1 MKNFESEVRGLE
13 TSQIITLISGAG
25 IGAVLSA
32 FLVFINNSKKN
43 KLDFVTKER
52 SEWRREIKSI
62 IVDLLSG
69 NNRNSAINRLK
80 TQLNP
85 YGRNIEENNYEFYM
99 NDGHIWK
106 LLDNFDYSSKNV
118 IILAKYLEL
127 LLKYDWERS
136 KNEVI
141 FDYQTLIIKLFR
153 FFLLLFTIYSFLT
166 LSLDNY
172 PIPKDCILLRDV
184 LRILLVLVIFPA
196 IIYLII
202 KQQEYVEI
210 LIKNKSVKNK
220 SVRNSKK
227 IILLYLAIYF
237 PLIWFILHFFIF
249 SQQFINIETFFPI
262 TAKHL
267 MNRLFILLLVPM
279 FLLVKNH
286 IKKAKKNNEE
296 YIKNIVK
303 IKENT
308 HV

>member
-1 MKNFESEVRGLE
+1 MEVG
-13 TSQIITLISGAG
+13 QIITLLSGAG

-80 TQLNP
+80 SQLNP
-85 YGRNIEENNYEFYM
+85 YGRNIEKNNYEFYM

-172 PIPKDCILLRDV
+172 PIPKDCFLLRDV

-220 SVRNSKK
+220 SVRNNKK

>member
-1 MKNFESEVRGLE
+1 MEVG
-13 TSQIITLISGAG
+13 QIITLLSGAG

-220 SVRNSKK
+220 SVRNNKK

-267 MNRLFILLLVPM
+267 MNRLFIRLLVPM

>member
-1 MKNFESEVRGLE
+1 
-13 TSQIITLISGAG
+13 
-25 IGAVLSA
+25 
-32 FLVFINNSKKN
+32 
-43 KLDFVTKER
+43 
-52 SEWRREIKSI
+52 
-62 IVDLLSG
+62 
-69 NNRNSAINRLK
+69 
-80 TQLNP
+80 
-85 YGRNIEENNYEFYM
+85 M

-210 LIKNKSVKNK
+210 LIKNKSFKNK
-220 SVRNSKK
+220 KNN
-227 IILLYLAIYF
+227 ILLYVAIYF

-262 TAKHL
+262 TAKYL

>member
-1 MKNFESEVRGLE
+1 MEVG
-13 TSQIITLISGAG
+13 QIITLLSGAG

-220 SVRNSKK
+220 SVRNNKK

>member
-1 MKNFESEVRGLE
+1 MEIG
-13 TSQIITLISGAG
+13 QIISLLSGAG

-85 YGRNIEENNYEFYM
+85 YGRNTEENNYEFYM

-196 IIYLII
+196 IIFLII

-210 LIKNKSVKNK
+210 LIKNKSVRNKKN
-220 SVRNSKK
+220 N
-227 IILLYLAIYF
+227 ILLYVAVYF

>member
-1 MKNFESEVRGLE
+1 ME

>member
-1 MKNFESEVRGLE
+1 MRGLE

>member
-1 MKNFESEVRGLE
+1 MEVG
-13 TSQIITLISGAG
+13 QIITLLSGAG

-85 YGRNIEENNYEFYM
+85 YGRNIEENIYEFYM

-172 PIPKDCILLRDV
+172 PIPKDCILLRNV

-210 LIKNKSVKNK
+210 LIKNKSVRNK
-220 SVRNSKK
+220 SVRNNKK

>member
-1 MKNFESEVRGLE
+1 MEVG
-13 TSQIITLISGAG
+13 QIITLLSGAG

-118 IILAKYLEL
+118 IILTKYLEL

-172 PIPKDCILLRDV
+172 SIPKDCILLRDV

-210 LIKNKSVKNK
+210 LIKNKSVRNKKN
-220 SVRNSKK
+220 NM
-227 IILLYLAIYF
+227 LLYAAIYF

-303 IKENT
+303 IKEHT

>member
-1 MKNFESEVRGLE
+1 M
-13 TSQIITLISGAG
+13 
-25 IGAVLSA
+25 
-32 FLVFINNSKKN
+32 
-43 KLDFVTKER
+43 
-52 SEWRREIKSI
+52 
-62 IVDLLSG
+62 
-69 NNRNSAINRLK
+69 
-80 TQLNP
+80 
-85 YGRNIEENNYEFYM
+85 
-99 NDGHIWK
+99 
-106 LLDNFDYSSKNV
+106 
-118 IILAKYLEL
+118 

-220 SVRNSKK
+220 SVRNNKK

>member
-1 MKNFESEVRGLE
+1 MEVG
-13 TSQIITLISGAG
+13 QIITLLSGAG

-184 LRILLVLVIFPA
+184 LRILLVLVIFPV

-220 SVRNSKK
+220 SVRNYIN
-227 IILLYLAIYF
+227 IILLYVAIYF

-249 SQQFINIETFFPI
+249 SQQFINIETFFSI

-303 IKENT
+303 IKEQT

>member
-1 MKNFESEVRGLE
+1 MEVG
-13 TSQIITLISGAG
+13 QIITLLSGAG

-166 LSLDNY
+166 LSLYNY

-210 LIKNKSVKNK
+210 LIKNKSFKNK
-220 SVRNSKK
+220 KNN
-227 IILLYLAIYF
+227 ILLYVAIYF

-262 TAKHL
+262 TAKYL

>member
-1 MKNFESEVRGLE
+1 MEVG
-13 TSQIITLISGAG
+13 QIITLLSGAG

-166 LSLDNY
+166 LSLDNF

-220 SVRNSKK
+220 SVRNNKK

-249 SQQFINIETFFPI
+249 SQQFINIETFFTI

>member
-1 MKNFESEVRGLE
+1 MEVG
-13 TSQIITLISGAG
+13 QIITLLSGAG

-141 FDYQTLIIKLFR
+141 FDYQTLIIKLCR

-210 LIKNKSVKNK
+210 LIKNKSFRNKKN
-220 SVRNSKK
+220 N
-227 IILLYLAIYF
+227 ILLYVAIYF

-262 TAKHL
+262 TAKYL

>member
-1 MKNFESEVRGLE
+1 MEVG
-13 TSQIITLISGAG
+13 QIITLLSGAG

-172 PIPKDCILLRDV
+172 PIPKDCILLRDA

-220 SVRNSKK
+220 SVRNNKK

>member
-1 MKNFESEVRGLE
+1 MEVG
-13 TSQIITLISGAG
+13 QIITLLSGAG
-25 IGAVLSA
+25 LGAVLSA

-220 SVRNSKK
+220 SVRNNKK

-237 PLIWFILHFFIF
+237 PFIWFILHFFIF
-249 SQQFINIETFFPI
+249 SQQFINIETFFTI

>member
-1 MKNFESEVRGLE
+1 MEVG
-13 TSQIITLISGAG
+13 QIITLLSGAG
-25 IGAVLSA
+25 IGAVLST

-220 SVRNSKK
+220 SVRNNKK

-249 SQQFINIETFFPI
+249 SQQFINIETFFTI

>member
-1 MKNFESEVRGLE
+1 MEVG
-13 TSQIITLISGAG
+13 QIITLLSGAG

-127 LLKYDWERS
+127 LLKYDWKRS

-210 LIKNKSVKNK
+210 LIKNKSFKNK
-220 SVRNSKK
+220 KNN
-227 IILLYLAIYF
+227 ILLYVAIYF
-237 PLIWFILHFFIF
+237 PLIWFILHFFIL

-262 TAKHL
+262 TAKYL

>member
-1 MKNFESEVRGLE
+1 MEVG
-13 TSQIITLISGAG
+13 QIITLLSGAG

-69 NNRNSAINRLK
+69 NNRNSAINRRK
-80 TQLNP
+80 TQLSP

-210 LIKNKSVKNK
+210 LIKNKSFKNK
-220 SVRNSKK
+220 KNN
-227 IILLYLAIYF
+227 ILLYVAIYF

-262 TAKHL
+262 TAKYL

>member
-1 MKNFESEVRGLE
+1 MEVG
-13 TSQIITLISGAG
+13 QIITLLSGAG

-141 FDYQTLIIKLFR
+141 FDYQALIIKLFR

-220 SVRNSKK
+220 SVRNNKK

>member
-1 MKNFESEVRGLE
+1 MEVG
-13 TSQIITLISGAG
+13 QIITLLSGAG

-220 SVRNSKK
+220 SVRNNKK

-249 SQQFINIETFFPI
+249 SQQFINIETFFTI

>member
-1 MKNFESEVRGLE
+1 MEVG
-13 TSQIITLISGAG
+13 QIITLLSGAG

-210 LIKNKSVKNK
+210 LIKNKSFRNKKN
-220 SVRNSKK
+220 N
-227 IILLYLAIYF
+227 ILLYVAIYF

-262 TAKHL
+262 TAKYL

>member
-1 MKNFESEVRGLE
+1 MEVG
-13 TSQIITLISGAG
+13 QIITLLSGAG

-166 LSLDNY
+166 LSLDIY

-220 SVRNSKK
+220 SVRNNKK

>member
-1 MKNFESEVRGLE
+1 MEVG
-13 TSQIITLISGAG
+13 QIITLLSGAG

-220 SVRNSKK
+220 SVRNNKK
-227 IILLYLAIYF
+227 IILLYLSIYF

>member
-1 MKNFESEVRGLE
+1 MEVG
-13 TSQIITLISGAG
+13 QIITLLSGAG

-220 SVRNSKK
+220 SVRNNKK

-303 IKENT
+303 IKEHT

>member
-1 MKNFESEVRGLE
+1 MEVG
-13 TSQIITLISGAG
+13 QIITLLSGAG

-32 FLVFINNSKKN
+32 FLVFINSSKKN

-85 YGRNIEENNYEFYM
+85 YGRNTEENNYEFYM

-118 IILAKYLEL
+118 IILTKYLEL

-210 LIKNKSVKNK
+210 LIKSK
-220 SVRNSKK
+220 SVRNKK
-227 IILLYLAIYF
+227 NNIRLYVLIYF

-249 SQQFINIETFFPI
+249 SQQFFNIETFFPI

>member
-1 MKNFESEVRGLE
+1 MEVG
-13 TSQIITLISGAG
+13 QIITLLSGAG

-153 FFLLLFTIYSFLT
+153 FFLLLFTIYIFLT

-220 SVRNSKK
+220 SVRNNKK

>member
-1 MKNFESEVRGLE
+1 MEVG
-13 TSQIITLISGAG
+13 QIITLLSGAG

-220 SVRNSKK
+220 SVRNNKK

-237 PLIWFILHFFIF
+237 PFIWFILHFFIF
-249 SQQFINIETFFPI
+249 SQQFINIETFFTI

>member
-1 MKNFESEVRGLE
+1 MEVG
-13 TSQIITLISGAG
+13 QIITLLSGAG

-210 LIKNKSVKNK
+210 LIKNKSF
-220 SVRNSKK
+220 RNKK
-227 IILLYLAIYF
+227 ITYF
-237 PLIWFILHFFIF
+237 Y
-249 SQQFINIETFFPI
+249 
-262 TAKHL
+262 
-267 MNRLFILLLVPM
+267 M
-279 FLLVKNH
+279 
-286 IKKAKKNNEE
+286 
-296 YIKNIVK
+296 
-303 IKENT
+303 
-308 HV
+308 

>member
-1 MKNFESEVRGLE
+1 ME

-196 IIYLII
+196 IIFLII

-210 LIKNKSVKNK
+210 LIKNKSVRNKKN
-220 SVRNSKK
+220 N
-227 IILLYLAIYF
+227 ILLYVSIYF

-267 MNRLFILLLVPM
+267 MNRLFILLVVPM

>member
-1 MKNFESEVRGLE
+1 MEVG
-13 TSQIITLISGAG
+13 QIITLLSGAG

-210 LIKNKSVKNK
+210 LIKNKSV
-220 SVRNSKK
+220 RNNKK

-249 SQQFINIETFFPI
+249 SQQFINIETFFTI

>member
-1 MKNFESEVRGLE
+1 MEVG
-13 TSQIITLISGAG
+13 QIITLLSGAG

-220 SVRNSKK
+220 SVRNNKK

-286 IKKAKKNNEE
+286 IKKAKK
-296 YIKNIVK
+296 IMKNI
-303 IKENT
+303 
-308 HV
+308 

>member
-1 MKNFESEVRGLE
+1 MEVG
-13 TSQIITLISGAG
+13 QIITLLSGAG

-210 LIKNKSVKNK
+210 LIKNKSVKN
-220 SVRNSKK
+220 NKK

-249 SQQFINIETFFPI
+249 SQQFINIETFFTI

>member
-1 MKNFESEVRGLE
+1 MEVG
-13 TSQIITLISGAG
+13 QIITLLSGAG

-69 NNRNSAINRLK
+69 NNRNSAINRVK

-118 IILAKYLEL
+118 IILTKYLEL

-210 LIKNKSVKNK
+210 LIKNKSFKNK
-220 SVRNSKK
+220 KNN
-227 IILLYLAIYF
+227 ILLYVAIYF

-249 SQQFINIETFFPI
+249 SQQFFNIETFFPI

>member
-1 MKNFESEVRGLE
+1 MRRLE

-196 IIYLII
+196 IIFLII

-210 LIKNKSVKNK
+210 LIKNKSVRNKKN
-220 SVRNSKK
+220 N
-227 IILLYLAIYF
+227 ILLYVSIYF

-267 MNRLFILLLVPM
+267 MNRLFILLVVPM